1 VASILS
7 GEKSFQILVVTSGLP
22 DSQTKNSNLD
32 IFWII
37 LRTENIGI
45 FYGHLV
51 YFTLIWYILCPF
63 GIFYGHLVYFV
74 VIWTIFPVLVRCSK
88 KNLATLRFV
97 VKTIWKTSISELRRT
112 SLTEYLSA
120 AIDH

>member
-1 VASILS
+1 M
-7 GEKSFQILVVTSGLP
+7 
-22 DSQTKNSNLD
+22 
-32 IFWII
+32 
-37 LRTENIGI
+37 ENIGI

-97 VKTIWKTSISELRRT
+97 VKTIWKTTISELRRT